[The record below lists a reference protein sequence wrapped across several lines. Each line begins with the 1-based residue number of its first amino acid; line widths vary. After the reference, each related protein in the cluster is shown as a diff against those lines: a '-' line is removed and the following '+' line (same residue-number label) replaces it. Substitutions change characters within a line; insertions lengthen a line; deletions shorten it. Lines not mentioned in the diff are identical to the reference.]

1 MVIMK
6 IKLAIIFLTIL
17 LMGSLYPVYALD
29 QEVQTETVYA
39 VSAEAESID
48 YKVGV
53 GDVLS
58 INVQDHSGFSSN
70 FPVNAKGNIMYFML
84 GEIKVAGNTLSE
96 IERTIK
102 ELLEKDYLYDPIV
115 NISVITYGSRKV
127 EILGGM
133 GKPGTYYIS
142 NTTRLFDM
150 FTKAQ
155 MIYQRYGENMKGQ
168 DVRIL
173 RNPGFAAPDVKTERD
188 VITIDLYKLL
198 VDVDEEANIYLQDG
212 DIIYVP
218 SGLDYI
224 YVVGEVKR
232 PGSFPYQQDMTVL
245 KAITLAG
252 GPTNA
257 AAVNNA
263 FIKRIVNGKEVIEI
277 KVEMVDSL
285 QPDDIVEVPL
295 SFW

>member
-1 MVIMK
+1 MRNKFTLIFL
-6 IKLAIIFLTIL
+6 IIIF
-17 LMGSLYPVYALD
+17 MGSLYPVYALN
-29 QEVQTETVYA
+29 QAERSETGKP
-39 VSAEAESID
+39 VSVEAATID
-48 YKVGV
+48 YRVGV

-58 INVQDHSGFSSN
+58 INVQDNPGFSGN
-70 FPVNAKGNIMYFML
+70 FPVNDKGSIMYFML
-84 GEIKVAGNTLSE
+84 GEIKVEGYSLSE
-96 IERTIK
+96 IERRIR
-102 ELLEKDYLYDPIV
+102 ELLEKDYLYNPIV
-115 NISVITYGSRKV
+115 NISITTYGSRKV

-142 NTTRLFDM
+142 NTTRLFDL
-150 FTKAQ
+150 FTTAQ
-155 MIYQRYGENMKGQ
+155 MIYPKYGDNMKGQ
-168 DVRIL
+168 MVRIL
-173 RNPGFAAPDVKTERD
+173 RNRASEDIKAERNI
-188 VITIDLYKLL
+188 ITIDLYELL
-198 VDVDEEANIYLQDG
+198 VNVDEEANVYLQDG

-232 PGSFPYQQDMTVL
+232 PGPFPYHQDMTIL

-257 AAVNNA
+257 ASVNNA
-263 FIKRIVNGKEVIEI
+263 FIKRIVNGKEVVEI
-277 KVEMVDSL
+277 KVEMVDFL